1 MAAAKKPSAA
11 KPKRAKATKKKASA
25 PSVPPPRPS
34 APPPRPSSPPPRP
47 SAPPRAST
55 PPARRPTTRPP
66 PPLWESRTAR
76 APWPEPWLPEGHD
89 VALAQDVML
98 MAYWIADQLGDAG
111 LPESRRKAMT
121 ATLRGVASALRAG
134 AEGVVA
140 FSVAATV
147 RRNGAL
153 LAEAQSYERERVASD
168 GILEAL
174 LAGHE
179 DEAVHAC
186 LREIGEH
193 SPDVAAWLEELERRG
208 RPELR
213 NALREKNGTTR
224 TALERLLTV
233 VLFAT
238 KRRS

>member
-1 MAAAKKPSAA
+1 
-11 KPKRAKATKKKASA
+11 
-25 PSVPPPRPS
+25 
-34 APPPRPSSPPPRP
+34 
-47 SAPPRAST
+47 
-55 PPARRPTTRPP
+55 
-66 PPLWESRTAR
+66 
-76 APWPEPWLPEGHD
+76 
-89 VALAQDVML
+89 ML
-98 MAYWIADQLGDAG
+98 MAYWIADQLGDAS
-111 LPESRRKAMT
+111 LPEPRRKAMT
-121 ATLRGVASALRAG
+121 ATLKGVASALRAG
-134 AEGVVA
+134 AEGMVA

-147 RRNGAL
+147 QRNGAL
-153 LAEAQSYERERVASD
+153 LAQAQGYERERVASD

-186 LREIGEH
+186 VREIGEH

-213 NALREKNGTTR
+213 NALREHGKTR

-238 KRRS
+238 NRRG